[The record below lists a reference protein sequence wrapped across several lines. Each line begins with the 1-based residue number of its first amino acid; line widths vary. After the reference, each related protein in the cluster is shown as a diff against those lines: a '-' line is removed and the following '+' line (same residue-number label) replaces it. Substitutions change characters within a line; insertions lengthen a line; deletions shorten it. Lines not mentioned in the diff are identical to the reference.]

1 MSEEERR
8 SEEEKRPISIRGV
21 DRRLY
26 EEMVV
31 LARDLGKTIGELLND
46 AMALFL
52 TFKEGA
58 KEIKG
63 AVAEGLEKVKPVV
76 ISNVEELVLNADDLR
91 EVKGV
96 LLIRNVK
103 KLEFGDDVTQALF
116 DEKVKR
122 IIKVDELIIP
132 KSLSKI
138 RVLAKSLFVKLVK
151 IKE

>member
-1 MSEEERR
+1 M

-31 LARDLGKTIGELLND
+31 LARELGKTIGGLLND

-58 KEIKG
+58 KEITG
-63 AVAEGLEKVKPVV
+63 AVTEGLEKVKLVV
-76 ISNVEELVLNADDLR
+76 IGNVEELVLNANDLR

-96 LLIRNVK
+96 LLIRNIK
-103 KLEFGDDVTQALF
+103 KLEFGDDVTQELF

-138 RVLAKSLFVKLVK
+138 SVLDKSLFVKLVK
-151 IKE
+151 VKE